1 MKRIF
6 PYFVFLT
13 ALFATGIAGAQQRPD
28 VTARAKSIAPLID
41 ELTIA
46 VFHVDLAR
54 IQPEPLLEKVAGW
67 FPESN
72 SQLKAMVPV
81 LSAPLDKLKAAGA
94 TDAYAVVSLAG
105 PLAPDNFLFFV
116 VPLSDRSNEQAIE
129 QVIRQVLSDDTLKVD
144 RLNNALVIGMSDTLT
159 RLRTV
164 VPDERPELAAAFKA
178 VEGTA
183 AQAFLLPP
191 KHARRVIEEI
201 MPDLPEA
208 IGAGPSSILTN
219 GMLWAAAGVE
229 ISPKASI
236 TGVVQSRDK
245 DSAEKLALKWADVR
259 RMLVDDEELIRKIPH
274 FDRLLDFLKPEVRDS
289 RLAFEIDEDSE
300 AFTALIKAIRS
311 ELGH

>member
-81 LSAPLDKLKAAGA
+81 LSVPLDKLKAAGA

-129 QVIRQVLSDDTLKVD
+129 QVIRQVLSDDSLKVSE
-144 RLNNALVIGMSDTLT
+144 RKGMFIKCSFCDSLYLLGLT
-159 RLRTV
+159 IFI
-164 VPDERPELAAAFKA
+164 DH
-178 VEGTA
+178 
-183 AQAFLLPP
+183 LLPVGC
-191 KHARRVIEEI
+191 H
-201 MPDLPEA
+201 
-208 IGAGPSSILTN
+208 
-219 GMLWAAAGVE
+219 
-229 ISPKASI
+229 
-236 TGVVQSRDK
+236 
-245 DSAEKLALKWADVR
+245 
-259 RMLVDDEELIRKIPH
+259 
-274 FDRLLDFLKPEVRDS
+274 DS
-289 RLAFEIDEDSE
+289 RED
-300 AFTALIKAIRS
+300 I
-311 ELGH
+311 